1 MYYQKNFNRNKIL
14 KMLLLRLSNKF
25 DMIEINFCIINVFKL
40 RLCNILIGDNK
51 IQIVIV
57 LSIWS

>member
-1 MYYQKNFNRNKIL
+1 MYYQKNFNKNKIL

-25 DMIEINFCIINVFKL
+25 DMIEINLCIINVFKL
-40 RLCNILIGDNK
+40 RLSNILIGDNK